1 MNKDELI
8 GQREGL
14 EFALVIAEK
23 QVETLKNQISK
34 LNQEIEKEVQKNEM
48 Y

>member
-1 MNKDELI
+1 MSKADEIWIDIKGHENKY
-8 GQREGL
+8 
-14 EFALVIAEK
+14 
-23 QVETLKNQISK
+23 QISK